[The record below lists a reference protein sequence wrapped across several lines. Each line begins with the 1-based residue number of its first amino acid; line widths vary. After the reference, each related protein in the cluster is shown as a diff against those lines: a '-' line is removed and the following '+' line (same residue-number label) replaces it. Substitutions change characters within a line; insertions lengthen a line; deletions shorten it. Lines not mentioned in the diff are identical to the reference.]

1 MQNKHQFFFLVLGVP
16 TLGEG
21 GGSTWLGQ
29 IPKFFQKFDLKA
41 SLLRHKVR
49 NLTLIFHPQ
58 KVNNL
63 IQPNGMSE
71 RDGTRQAKYS
81 LHQNSS

>member
-1 MQNKHQFFFLVLGVP
+1 MQKKHHFFLVLGVP
-16 TLGEG
+16 TFGE

-29 IPKFFQKFDLKA
+29 NPKFFQKFELKA

-58 KVNNL
+58 RVNNL